1 MTTFRGPYSTARLEA
16 DSAEEIPATSGV
28 YIWRR
33 IFVPPEIEG
42 RSLDE
47 LGKAFAAQACLPVA
61 VFDSTRV
68 APSGSSTTV
77 RSNYLLMQRVSVGA
91 GAVDDDV
98 LRPASTQE
106 ASWLSEVASSG
117 MTQQFGP
124 VLYVGQSKDLR
135 QRTQQHLSGASG
147 LRRRL
152 TDCGLTFKD
161 VVLYF
166 YETPPET
173 SDEARLRLEV
183 LLTHLMGAPLTRRPG

>member
-1 MTTFRGPYSTARLEA
+1 MTPFRGPYSTARLEA
-16 DSAEEIPATSGV
+16 DSAEEIPATAGV

-33 IFVPPEIEG
+33 IFVSPELDG

-47 LGKAFAAQACLPVA
+47 LGQALAAQACLPVA
-61 VFDSTRV
+61 VFDSTRI

-91 GAVDDDV
+91 GAVGADD
-98 LRPASTQE
+98 LRPASVQE
-106 ASWLSEVASSG
+106 AAWLSEVAAAA
-117 MTQQFGP
+117 MTQHFGP
-124 VLYVGQSKDLR
+124 VLYVGQSTDLR

-161 VVLYF
+161 VALYF

-183 LLTHLMGAPLTRRPG
+183 LLTHLTGAPLTRRPG